1 MGVAHD
7 IPHYEEVEPN
17 PQRKRSVFVSR
28 RRGSIARKYS
38 VFTAVLLAYVNFV
51 IIALDIHA
59 GAFNMPKALAMVA
72 LSALIA
78 GAIAKY
84 TNRLLARPLQYLLDG
99 ITSVREGRLEPI
111 RVSRTRDE
119 IEFVA
124 ESFNAMIEDLAAYRN
139 KLREYQESL
148 EDLVQKRTRALEE
161 ASLRA
166 QAASKAKS
174 EFLANMSHELRTPLT
189 GVLGMID
196 IVLDG
201 HLDPSQRE
209 QLVTAKNCA
218 RSLLGL
224 LNDLLDLSK
233 IEAGK
238 MSFEEIPFDFHV
250 TVRETAAALRA
261 RANQKD
267 VELRV
272 RLGEGVPRM
281 VSGDP
286 LRWRQVLNNL
296 LSNAIKFTGEGWV
309 ELRVSVTPPRSDL
322 AGPPHL
328 VVEVEDTGPGIP
340 AEKLTLIFD
349 EFTQADGS
357 ISRRYGG
364 TGLGLAITRRLVEMM
379 GGQVS
384 VVSTVGKGSTF
395 RVEVPCRPVSPWPGP
410 QKAASR
416 QERASAGNGA
426 RRPSKGKVLIVEDNT
441 VNQRVFATILKREG
455 YDVEL
460 ASDGEQAI
468 AALGRSAFS
477 LVLMDIQMPGVDG
490 LTATH
495 RIRRNPAW
503 ASIPIVAVTAHSP
516 ATHRELCL
524 REGMDGFLT
533 KPVNRT
539 ALLSVV
545 ERYANGRGSAAP
557 APVSGNLA
565 PCR

>member
-1 MGVAHD
+1 
-7 IPHYEEVEPN
+7 
-17 PQRKRSVFVSR
+17 
-28 RRGSIARKYS
+28 
-38 VFTAVLLAYVNFV
+38 
-51 IIALDIHA
+51 
-59 GAFNMPKALAMVA
+59 
-72 LSALIA
+72 
-78 GAIAKY
+78 
-84 TNRLLARPLQYLLDG
+84 
-99 ITSVREGRLEPI
+99 
-111 RVSRTRDE
+111 
-119 IEFVA
+119 
-124 ESFNAMIEDLAAYRN
+124 
-139 KLREYQESL
+139 SL
-148 EDLVQKRTRALEE
+148 EDLVRQRTRALEK

-189 GVLGMID
+189 GVLGMLD

-201 HLDPSQRE
+201 DLAPEQRE

-250 TVRETAAALRA
+250 AVRETTAALRA
-261 RANQKD
+261 RASQKD

-272 RLGEGVPRM
+272 RIGEDVPRM
-281 VSGDP
+281 ISGDP
-286 LRWRQVLNNL
+286 LRWRQILNNL
-296 LSNAIKFTGEGWV
+296 LSNAIKFTEEGWV
-309 ELRVSVTPPRSDL
+309 EVRVARCS
-322 AGPPHL
+322 AGDPEAPPHL
-328 VVEVEDTGPGIP
+328 VVEVQDTGPGIP
-340 AEKLTLIFD
+340 ADKLGSIFE

-364 TGLGLAITRRLVEMM
+364 TGLGLAITRRLVQMM
-379 GGQVS
+379 GGQIS

-410 QKAASR
+410 RKGPSR
-416 QERASAGNGA
+416 QAPAPAGNGA
-426 RRPSKGKVLIVEDNT
+426 RRGSKGKVLIVEDNT

-495 RIRRNPAW
+495 QIRRNPAW

-516 ATHRELCL
+516 ATHRDLCL
-524 REGMDGFLT
+524 KGGMDGFLT
-533 KPVNRT
+533 KPVNRA

-545 ERYANGRGSAAP
+545 EQYANGRRKGPAAQP
-557 APVSGNLA
+557 AARDLA
-565 PCR
+565 GCR

>member
-1 MGVAHD
+1 MSGAG
-7 IPHYEEVEPN
+7 
-17 PQRKRSVFVSR
+17 
-28 RRGSIARKYS
+28 RRGSLARKYT
-38 VFTAVLLAYVNFV
+38 VFTAILLAYVNFV
-51 IIALDIHA
+51 VIALDIHA
-59 GAFNMPKALAMVA
+59 GTFTITKALAMAA

-99 ITSVREGRLEPI
+99 ITSVRQGRLEPI

-119 IEFVA
+119 VEFVA
-124 ESFNAMIEDLAAYRN
+124 ESFNAMIDDLAAYRD

-148 EDLVQKRTRALEE
+148 EDLVQERTRALEE

-201 HLDPSQRE
+201 DLAPEQRGH
-209 QLVTAKNCA
+209 LVTAKNCA

-238 MSFEEIPFDFHV
+238 MSFEEIPFDFRV
-250 TVRETAAALRA
+250 TVRETASALQVRA
-261 RANQKD
+261 EQKG

-272 RLGEGVPRM
+272 RVAADVPRM
-281 VSGDP
+281 ISGDP
-286 LRWRQVLNNL
+286 LRWRQILNNL
-296 LSNAIKFTGEGWV
+296 LSNAVKFTDRGWV
-309 ELRVSVTPPRSDL
+309 EIRIGRCTARDCGGP
-322 AGPPHL
+322 AGL

-340 AEKLTLIFD
+340 AEKLGTIFD

-379 GGQVS
+379 GGQIS
-384 VVSTVGKGSTF
+384 VVSTEGKGSTF
-395 RVEVPCRPVSPWPGP
+395 RVEVPCREVSPWPGP
-410 QKAASR
+410 RKSPPR
-416 QERASAGNGA
+416 RTVPAGSNGRP
-426 RRPSKGKVLIVEDNT
+426 RRKGRVLVVEDNT
-441 VNQRVFATILKREG
+441 VNQRVFATILRKEG
-455 YDVEL
+455 YEVEL
-460 ASDGEQAI
+460 ASDGDQAI
-468 AALGRSAFS
+468 AALGRTAFS

-524 REGMDGFLT
+524 REGMNGFLT
-533 KPVNRT
+533 KPVNRS

-545 ERYANGRGSAAP
+545 ERYANGRKEAAP
-557 APVSGNLA
+557 ERAAEDLA
-565 PCR
+565 RCP

>member
-1 MGVAHD
+1 M
-7 IPHYEEVEPN
+7 EPN
-17 PQRKRSVFVSR
+17 PQRNIRTPAR
-28 RRGSIARKYS
+28 AERGSIARKYS
-38 VFTAVLLAYVNFV
+38 VFTALLLAYVNFV
-51 IIALDIHA
+51 IISLDIHA
-59 GAFNMPKALAMVA
+59 GTFSMTKAVAMAA

-78 GAIAKY
+78 GIIAKY
-84 TNRLLARPLQYLLDG
+84 TNRVLARPLQYLLEG

-119 IEFVA
+119 VEFVA
-124 ESFNAMIEDLAAYRN
+124 ESFNAMIDDLAAYRD

-148 EDLVQKRTRALEE
+148 EDLVRQRTRALEE

-189 GVLGMID
+189 GVLGMLD

-201 HLDPSQRE
+201 DLAPEQRE

-250 TVRETAAALRA
+250 TVRETIAALRT
-261 RANQKD
+261 RAGQKD

-272 RLGEGVPRM
+272 RIGEEVPRM
-281 VSGDP
+281 ISGDP
-286 LRWRQVLNNL
+286 LRWRQILNNL
-296 LSNAIKFTGEGWV
+296 LSNAIKFTEEGWV
-309 ELRVSVTPPRSDL
+309 ELRICRSPAPAEPGGPRRL
-322 AGPPHL
+322 I
-328 VVEVEDTGPGIP
+328 VEVEDTGPGIP
-340 AEKLTLIFD
+340 ADKLGSIFE

-379 GGQVS
+379 GGQIS

-395 RVEVPCRPVSPWPGP
+395 RVEAPCRPVSPWPGP
-410 QKAASR
+410 RKGPARQAPASDPTR
-416 QERASAGNGA
+416 ARRAS
-426 RRPSKGKVLIVEDNT
+426 KGRVLIVEDNT

-468 AALGRSAFS
+468 AALDRSAFS

-495 RIRRNPAW
+495 QIRRNPAW
-503 ASIPIVAVTAHSP
+503 DSIPIVAVTAHSP
-516 ATHRELCL
+516 ATHRDLCL
-524 REGMDGFLT
+524 KEGMDAFLT
-533 KPVNRT
+533 KPVNRA

-545 ERYANGRGSAAP
+545 EQYAKGGRKGPAAQ
-557 APVSGNLA
+557 PVARDLA
-565 PCR
+565 GCR

>member
-1 MGVAHD
+1 MGAAQD
-7 IPHYEEVEPN
+7 FPHHGGVELN
-17 PQRKRSVFVSR
+17 PQRHGRAPVSG
-28 RRGSIARKYS
+28 RRGSIARKYT
-38 VFTAVLLAYVNFV
+38 VFTALLLAYVNFV
-51 IIALDIHA
+51 IVALDIRA
-59 GAFNMPKALAMVA
+59 GTFSMTKALAMVA

-84 TNRLLARPLQYLLDG
+84 TNRVLARPLQYLLEG
-99 ITSVREGRLEPI
+99 ITSVRQGRLEPI

-119 IEFVA
+119 VEFVA
-124 ESFNAMIEDLAAYRN
+124 ESFNAMIDDLAAYRN

-148 EDLVQKRTRALEE
+148 EDLVQQRTRALEE

-166 QAASKAKS
+166 QAASRAKS

-201 HLDPSQRE
+201 ELTPEQRE
-209 QLVTAKNCA
+209 HLLTAKSCA

-238 MSFEEIPFDFHV
+238 MSFEEVPFDFYV
-250 TVRETAAALRA
+250 TVRETACALRA
-261 RANQKD
+261 RAAQKG

-272 RLGEGVPRM
+272 RFQDDVPRM
-281 VSGDP
+281 ISGDP
-286 LRWRQVLNNL
+286 LRWRQILNNL
-296 LSNAIKFTGEGWV
+296 LSNAIKFTDEGWV
-309 ELRVSVTPPRSDL
+309 ELRVSRVAPGDDSRSP
-322 AGPPHL
+322 AHL

-340 AEKLTLIFD
+340 AEKLDVIFE

-364 TGLGLAITRRLVEMM
+364 TGLGLAITRRLVEML
-379 GGQVS
+379 GGRI
-384 VVSTVGKGSTF
+384 TVTSSLGEGSTF
-395 RVEVPCRPVSPWPGP
+395 RVEVPCRPVSLWPRP
-410 QKAASR
+410 RKAAG
-416 QERASAGNGA
+416 QEADSASEPAGRGQ
-426 RRPSKGKVLIVEDNT
+426 SKGRILVVEDNP
-441 VNQRVFATILKREG
+441 VNRRVFAAILKKEG

-460 ASDGEQAI
+460 ANDGGEAV
-468 AALGRSAFS
+468 AALERGSFS

-490 LTATH
+490 LAATH
-495 RIRRNPAW
+495 RIRQNPAW
-503 ASIPIVAVTAHSP
+503 ASIPIVAVTAHSS
-516 ATHRELCL
+516 ATHRDLCL
-524 REGMDGFLT
+524 KEGMDAFLT

-545 ERYANGRGSAAP
+545 DRYVNDQGPSTSEVMAED
-557 APVSGNLA
+557 LA
-565 PCR
+565 GCR